1 MIWPVNK
8 NTPITGNYGAT
19 GGPWGNTPHRGTDFG
34 VQAGTPVVSALGGVV
49 AFAGWDTRGGN
60 CVRINTGNISLLYA
74 HLSVIEVRAGQSV
87 AEGARIGLSGATG
100 YVTGP
105 HLHFEATQNG
115 AFINSLDLLN
125 NPGKYGVGAPKPTP
139 APGGGNKSN
148 DTIAN
153 EVIRGDWGNGAD
165 RVNRLRA
172 AGYDPGAIQAIVNG
186 RVTPAPV
193 PSRKSND
200 EIATEVI
207 RGGWDNGSTRV
218 YRLRAAGY
226 DPGAIQAI
234 VNRRLG

>member
-1 MIWPVNK
+1 MIWPIDK
-8 NTPITGNYGAT
+8 NTPITGYYGAS
-19 GGPWGNTPHRGTDFG
+19 GGIWGSTTHKGTDFG
-34 VQAGTPVVSALGGVV
+34 VKTGTVVSSALGGVV
-49 AFAGWDTRGGN
+49 KFAGWDNQGGN

-74 HLSVIEVRAGQSV
+74 HLSKIEVSVGQTV

-100 YVTGP
+100 IVTGP
-105 HLHFEATQNG
+105 HLHFESTQNG

-125 NPGKYGVGAPKPTP
+125 NPTKYGVGTP
-139 APGGGNKSN
+139 APAPAPGKATKSN
-148 DTIAN
+148 DEIAT
-153 EVIRGDWGNGAD
+153 EVIRGNWGNGAD

-186 RVTPAPV
+186 RLAPTSAPA
-193 PSRKSND
+193 RKSND

-207 RGGWDNGSTRV
+207 RGNWGNGADRV
-218 YRLRAAGY
+218 NRLRASGY